1 MREQLEGQTCAAARS
16 VRSGAYP
23 GQGLERNPDDQ
34 RGSGRESFLQYA
46 PGYLRPSRYA
56 EGIRGLVHRLPKEG
70 FRNKGLSGLPA
81 QGRPQAR
88 LRLGQRVREV
98 GRGERQAAQG
108 IDGEGRI
115 DQEVACAFSTLLPLR
130 C

>member
-1 MREQLEGQTCAAARS
+1 MREQLEGQAGAAARS

-46 PGYLRPSRYA
+46 PGYLRPSRYG
-56 EGIRGLVHRLPKEG
+56 EGSRGLVHRLPKEG

-81 QGRPQAR
+81 EGRPQAR
-88 LRLGQRVREV
+88 LRVGQRVRGEE
-98 GRGERQAAQG
+98 RGEEEAAQG
-108 IDGEGRI
+108 NDGGGRI
-115 DQEVACAFSTLLPLR
+115 EQ
-130 C
+130 